1 MEVKQQKHSELDKVA
16 AMIGE
21 IRFAMMATA
30 EEDGTLRS
38 RPMSTLEIDE
48 DGALWFFTAQD
59 SPKVEEAARQRHVN
73 LAYTRLDKQD
83 YLSVSGSAETVRDRK
98 RMEELWTPWIKPWF
112 PGGLDD
118 PNLVLLKVQIVQA
131 EYWDAPGS
139 KVKRLYGLAKAVAT
153 GKQDALGD
161 HRKVQVR

>member
-1 MEVKQQKHSELDKVA
+1 METKQQKHPELDKVA

-21 IRFAMMATA
+21 IRFAMMTTA
-30 EEDGTLRS
+30 EDDGTLRS

-73 LAYTRLDKQD
+73 LSYARLDKQD

-112 PGGLDD
+112 PEGLDD

-153 GKQDALGD
+153 GKHDALGD